1 MAGSI
6 PKSSKAI
13 DIGLDGFEIK
23 TETQVRW
30 VRSNGEENGS
40 GKPLEKR

>member
-6 PKSSKAI
+6 PTSSQAT

-30 VRSNGEENGS
+30 VRRSGEEDGS